1 MGATLAFNGL
11 KEMKTGVPE
20 VKRKK
25 KWNRCSNVLYRITV
39 PKTFTEF

>member
-25 KWNRCSNVLYRITV
+25 NGTDVQMYSI
-39 PKTFTEF
+39 E